1 MTPVVQRRAPP
12 SSSSDD
18 DSFIKLE
25 ADTSKPS
32 KNAVWGPT
40 INLTIPGSSV
50 PTGGLITKSVSASHI
65 TLKSESA
72 SAAAASLTNSD
83 IPSLLR
89 SANRKPAEL
98 KNKGLWLDL
107 SAPPSEHKEK
117 TSAGL
122 FYKPAVT
129 QTGLPPAT
137 QTIPIV
143 TQTGLPPATQTIPT
157 VTQTIPTITG
167 TIPTQTGTIPTI
179 TGTIPT
185 QTGTTPTSNQSV
197 PVVPSESSEF
207 FDAPSR
213 KLGVALTSPLSEDI
227 GSTDVRRKSSGRSST
242 GKSPL
247 RRTSSNDPAILRRS
261 IGRSP
266 TAQT

>member
-137 QTIPIV
+137 QTIP
-143 TQTGLPPATQTIPT
+143 T